1 MNEIYN
7 DVDSFARF
15 YCQSDK
21 HVIDLDKGTLEVD
34 IHDGDCEYAPVDYD
48 QVSRGR
54 TTINVFKIADILAWK
69 ESEGDEEGF
78 L

>member
-1 MNEIYN
+1 MNEIY
-7 DVDSFARF
+7 DIVDSFARY
-15 YCQSDK
+15 YCQSDE

-34 IHDGDCEYAPVDYD
+34 IHDGDCEFAPVDYD
-48 QVSRGR
+48 QVHRFR

-69 ESEGDEEGF
+69 EREVDEEDF